1 MGFLLG
7 AYGKLAAG
15 SRYRS
20 LQARMMRIQSKL
32 RRASRDVANMEKMID
47 RQQKNMEQGL
57 TLQNSTAKQM
67 YQATMYTAMQNDPTY
82 AAAMK
87 VIQDNKGSTE
97 NNTSISDAST
107 KISTIQAQFQQQI
120 SAMNSYADTTT
131 AMNKQQIENY
141 IEQMRDQMLE
151 PLKDEEDSLQLE
163 KDTLESQIQVAKQD
177 YEACQK
183 MEQSDAKM
191 LAPNYTGGQG

>member
-82 AAAMK
+82 VAAMK

>member
-107 KISTIQAQFQQQI
+107 KISTNQAQFQQQI

>member
-120 SAMNSYADTTT
+120 SCTNTWSLKKAKATIRSRSSSTATTNGWT
-131 AMNKQQIENY
+131 
-141 IEQMRDQMLE
+141 
-151 PLKDEEDSLQLE
+151 
-163 KDTLESQIQVAKQD
+163 
-177 YEACQK
+177 
-183 MEQSDAKM
+183 
-191 LAPNYTGGQG
+191 